1 MINWSCFLVAPLS
14 LTRED
19 TRCSQ
24 HSQSW
29 KSWTL
34 RLAESGQA
42 ALEEATRFFLPG
54 CRDFFMPMSRELENS
69 SRWTF
74 FPIMWPEL
82 LGPDANPWA
91 RVEWVDLLWMEVHPL
106 LLIKV
111 SGNRPFNPDDV
122 KWVATTA
129 ASWHPVHPGASPATW
144 RIGGRELHLRQW
156 ILGDVLA
163 LPAERWDDIDGRVH
177 WFGQNLPCFN
187 LCHSEAG
194 WPEEG
199 VRDDLMLH
207 LALGMATWRE
217 EFGPDATTRKT
228 ILNHHLQEWENW
240 RLYEWRNRLTLF
252 LAGKATH
259 GQPRNTETYYSL
271 LFAAVCYQRVRL
283 TDFLDQAAG
292 PGAGIAKLRNSFAA
306 FRRQYLPHRVTTYVM
321 GDRIYDLLRAANRLP
336 EIQKEIEEQIR
347 LADEAERLDLG
358 RQENLTMIVL
368 TTVAALFLPASLLT
382 GAFGMNKIS
391 DLTLEPVFW
400 WGLLAAYVLG
410 AVLVGALTIAFGRY
424 RLLPKLSALLL
435 GRN

>member
-1 MINWSCFLVAPLS
+1 MVAPLF

-19 TRCSQ
+19 RARAQ

-29 KSWTL
+29 KSWVL
-34 RLAESGQA
+34 RLIEPDRE
-42 ALEEATRFFLPG
+42 ALEEASRFFLPG
-54 CRDFFMPMSRELENS
+54 CRDFFMPRARELKNS

-74 FPIMWPEL
+74 LPDMLPEL
-82 LGPDANPWA
+82 VGPEGLPWA
-91 RVEWVDLLWMEVHPL
+91 QIEWVDLLWTDVHPL

-111 SGNRPFNPDDV
+111 SGNRPFNPDDA
-122 KWVATTA
+122 KWTATAA
-129 ASWHPVHPGASPATW
+129 ASWHPAHPGASPAIW
-144 RIGGRELHLRQW
+144 RVGGRELHLRQW

-163 LPAERWDDIDGRVH
+163 LPSERWDEVDGRVH
-177 WFGQNLPCFN
+177 WFGQDLPNFN
-187 LCHSEAG
+187 LCHAEGG
-194 WPEEG
+194 WPEDQ
-199 VRDDLMLH
+199 VRDDLVLH
-207 LALGMATWRE
+207 FALGMSSWKE
-217 EFGPDATTRKT
+217 EFGPDTTT
-228 ILNHHLQEWENW
+228 QQAILAHHLQEWANW

-252 LAGKATH
+252 LAGAATH

-271 LFAAVCYQRVRL
+271 LFATVCYQRVRL
-283 TDFLDQAAG
+283 TDFLDQATG
-292 PGAGIAKLRNSFAA
+292 PDAGIARLRHSFAA

-321 GDRIYDLLRAANRLP
+321 GDRIYDFLRAANHLP

-382 GAFGMNKIS
+382 GAFGMNKMS

-410 AVLVGALTIAFGRY
+410 ALLVGGLTVAFGRY

>member
-1 MINWSCFLVAPLS
+1 M
-14 LTRED
+14 
-19 TRCSQ
+19 
-24 HSQSW
+24 
-29 KSWTL
+29 
-34 RLAESGQA
+34 AESGQA